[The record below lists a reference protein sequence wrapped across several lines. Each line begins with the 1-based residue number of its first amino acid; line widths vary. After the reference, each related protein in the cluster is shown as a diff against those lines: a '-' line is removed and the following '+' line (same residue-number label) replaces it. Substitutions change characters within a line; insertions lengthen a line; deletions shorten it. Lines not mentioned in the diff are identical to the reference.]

1 MRFIFTPPAD
11 AATGMVDL
19 PWHLPLEEWTDPR
32 LVEVRQRGISR
43 HVVRFV
49 EESGRVFALKEI
61 NPELARREYRLLR
74 ALAERQVPAVSVVGV
89 VVDRADQ
96 LDAVLVTE
104 FLEYSISY
112 RTLFSNPRGDE
123 PAIRLLD
130 ALVELLVRL
139 HLVGF
144 YWGDCSLSN
153 TLFRLDA
160 GSLAAYMVDAETGEM
175 QESLSDR
182 MREYDIALASE
193 KVAGE
198 LFDLEAGGLLPPGV
212 DPMAVAE
219 QIPEHYHWLWNEL
232 TQVEVLKPEEQ
243 RYRIR
248 ARLDRLNELGFDVDE
263 VELIGSDEGN
273 RLRLRTKV
281 AESGYHRRRLYM
293 QTGLDVE
300 ENQARRLLNDI
311 ASFRGY
317 LRQKEGR
324 RAPDAVVA
332 SRWLTEVYDPVL
344 AAIPEELRDRLQ
356 PAQVFHEILDHRWF
370 LSEAAGRDVGTT
382 AAARSY
388 FATVLPQV
396 PERLTTGSTPMGLET
411 EELVAYAGGDPD
423 EVEELVEPDEL
434 VDEASQV
441 E

>member
-1 MRFIFTPPAD
+1 M
-11 AATGMVDL
+11 
-19 PWHLPLEEWTDPR
+19 
-32 LVEVRQRGISR
+32 
-43 HVVRFV
+43 
-49 EESGRVFALKEI
+49 
-61 NPELARREYRLLR
+61 
-74 ALAERQVPAVSVVGV
+74 LAERQVPAVTVVGV

-123 PAIRLLD
+123 PAIRLID
-130 ALVELLVRL
+130 GIVELLVRL

-160 GSLAAYMVDAETGEM
+160 GSLAAYMVDAETGEL
-175 QESLSDR
+175 QETLSDR

-198 LFDLEAGGLLPPGV
+198 LYDLQAGGLLPPDV
-212 DPMAVAE
+212 DPIEVAE
-219 QIPEHYHWLWNEL
+219 HIPQHYHWLWDEL
-232 TQVEVLKPEEQ
+232 TRVEVLKPDEQ
-243 RYRIR
+243 RYRIA
-248 ARLDRLNELGFDVDE
+248 ARLERLNDLGFDVDE

-273 RLRLRTKV
+273 RLRLRTRV

-317 LRQKEGR
+317 VRQKEGR
-324 RAPDAVVA
+324 KLPDAVVA
-332 SRWLTEVYDPVL
+332 SRWLTEVYDPVRRRDPGR
-344 AAIPEELRDRLQ
+344 AARPAAAGPGVPRDPRPPLVPVRGGRPRRRHHRRRALVLRDG
-356 PAQVFHEILDHRWF
+356 P
-370 LSEAAGRDVGTT
+370 AGRAGGADPRGDLRRRR
-382 AAARSY
+382 AGQRPRAHHR
-388 FATVLPQV
+388 
-396 PERLTTGSTPMGLET
+396 RLTHRPAVGVGCAPIADASPHPCAGSGPTRVDLGEPGLIRAKWAPNH
-411 EELVAYAGGDPD
+411 LDRWWRGGAQTKKRGPPKGTSLFS
-423 EVEELVEPDEL
+423 ESS
-434 VDEASQV
+434 A
-441 E
+441 